1 MIIKKDFKI
10 LTLKNVRKTWDE
22 DAGRMMTARNVV
34 IPALAIA
41 GPRST
46 RALLVLLNLDP
57 VNETIKFPLVMA
69 LVLRV
74 HI

>member
-1 MIIKKDFKI
+1 
-10 LTLKNVRKTWDE
+10 
-22 DAGRMMTARNVV
+22 MMTASNVV